1 MGSAELDA
9 LQFTGAQKFIDS
21 APTDIE
27 DVGGTLYGNGQSV
40 IKVDE
45 MSIPTFAH
53 DDKNGR
59 GLFFETVRT
68 TRTGAVIL
76 VRCFFL

>member
-40 IKVDE
+40 IKIDE
-45 MSIPTFAH
+45 MSIPTFLH
-53 DDKNGR
+53 MTKM
-59 GLFFETVRT
+59 
-68 TRTGAVIL
+68 GAGYS
-76 VRCFFL
+76 

>member
-9 LQFTGAQKFIDS
+9 LQLAAAQKFIDG

-40 IKVDE
+40 IKLDE

-53 DDKNGR
+53 DGKNGR
-59 GLFFETVRT
+59 RLF
-68 TRTGAVIL
+68 L
-76 VRCFFL
+76 K

>member
-40 IKVDE
+40 IKIDE

-59 GLFFETVRT
+59 GLFLKQCARRE
-68 TRTGAVIL
+68 L
-76 VRCFFL
+76 VR